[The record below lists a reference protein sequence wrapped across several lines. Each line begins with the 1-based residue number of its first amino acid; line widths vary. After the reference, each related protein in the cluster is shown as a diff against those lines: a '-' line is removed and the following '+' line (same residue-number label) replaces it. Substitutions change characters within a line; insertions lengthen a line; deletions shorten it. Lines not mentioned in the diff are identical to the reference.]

1 VQPGVVMPEVTKHE
15 VASIKTL
22 QTPALLL
29 SVEHVR
35 RNITRL
41 RSHLLSLG
49 VPLRPHLKTSKC
61 TEVARMVMTT
71 ATGPATVS
79 TLREAEQFAATGVR
93 DLLYAVGIGPDKLS
107 RVLALRR
114 QGIDLSIVLDSFDQA
129 QAVVAACKDSKTRIP
144 VLIEIDADDQRAGLL
159 PEDQRVIEIGRV
171 LVRGGAELR
180 GVMTHSGGSYGKA
193 GADALCSAAEA
204 ERSAAVSAAEAL
216 RRANLPCAVVSVG
229 STPTAHFARDL
240 SGVTE
245 VRAGVFVFFDLVMAG
260 LGVCTIDDI
269 AMSVLA
275 TVIGH
280 QSGKGWILI
289 DAGWTALSQDR
300 GTAQQALD
308 QGYGLVCD
316 LVGTPYADLIVT
328 RVNQEHGIVSLRP
341 GSTAMLPD
349 IPIGSRVRILPNHA
363 CATAA
368 QFDRYHVLNETGQV
382 TDIWQRIS
390 GW

>member
-1 VQPGVVMPEVTKHE
+1 MTHS
-15 VASIKTL
+15 ASIKTL
-22 QTPALLL
+22 TTPALLL
-29 SVEHVR
+29 EVERVR

-41 RSHLLSLG
+41 QSHLLKLG
-49 VPLRPHLKTSKC
+49 VPLRPHLKTAKC

-71 ATGPATVS
+71 AAGPATVS
-79 TLREAEQFAATGVR
+79 TLREAEQFAAAGVR

-107 RVLALRR
+107 RVLALREA
-114 QGIDLSIVLDSFDQA
+114 GIDLSIVLDSMDQA
-129 QAVVAACKDSKTRIP
+129 HAVVTACKESKSRIP

-159 PEDQRVIEIGRV
+159 PEDPRVIEIGRV
-171 LVRGGAELR
+171 LVQGGAELR
-180 GVMTHSGGSYGKA
+180 GVLTHSGGSYSKA
-193 GADALCSAAEA
+193 GADALRTAAEA
-204 ERSAAVSAAEAL
+204 ERSAAVSAAVAL
-216 RRANLPCAVVSVG
+216 RRADLPCAVVSVG
-229 STPTAHFARDL
+229 STPAAIFARDL
-240 SGVTE
+240 TGVTE

-300 GTAQQALD
+300 GTAHQALD

-316 LVGTPYADLIVT
+316 LAGAPYPDLIVT
-328 RVNQEHGIVSLRP
+328 RVNQEHGIVSLRS
-341 GSTAMLPD
+341 GSTARLPA

-363 CATAA
+363 CATAT
-368 QFDRYHVLNETGQV
+368 QFDRYHVLSESDEV
-382 TDIWQRIS
+382 IDVWERFS